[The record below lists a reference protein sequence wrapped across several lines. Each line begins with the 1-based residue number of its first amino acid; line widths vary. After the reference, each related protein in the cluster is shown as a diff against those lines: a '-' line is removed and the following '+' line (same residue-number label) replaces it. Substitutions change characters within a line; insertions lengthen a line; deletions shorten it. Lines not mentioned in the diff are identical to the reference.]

1 VNQDQAAV
9 APDNERVAPINPAR
23 LFEAHG
29 QALFAYAARRL
40 GSALAEDIVAETFRS
55 AIQGS
60 GSFDPAMG
68 NERAWL
74 FGIASNLIRR
84 HWRTEQRR
92 LAALVRIHGYP
103 IGYPDEY
110 EEVDGKVDIRH
121 RMQRLIDRIGKL
133 VPEDRDLLV
142 LIAWEGFSNR
152 DAAAALGI
160 PAGTVGS
167 RLHRIRAALR
177 KGETRDY

>member
-1 VNQDQAAV
+1 VNQNQAAV
-9 APDNERVAPINPAR
+9 APDNQLGAPLNPAR
-23 LFEAHG
+23 LFETHA
-29 QALFAYAARRL
+29 QALFAYATRRL
-40 GSALAEDIVAETFRS
+40 DSALAEDIVAETFRS
-55 AIQGS
+55 AIEGA
-60 GSFDPAMG
+60 GRFDPALG

-92 LAALVRIHGYP
+92 LAALVRSHGYP
-103 IGYPDEY
+103 IGYTDDFEGI
-110 EEVDGKVDIRH
+110 DGKVDTQD
-121 RMQRLIDRIGKL
+121 RMQRLIDRVGQL
-133 VPEDRDLLV
+133 APDDRDLLV

-152 DAAAALGI
+152 EAAAVLGI

-177 KGETRDY
+177 QGETHDD

>member
-1 VNQDQAAV
+1 MNHDQAVV
-9 APDNERVAPINPAR
+9 APDTERVAALNPAR

-40 GSALAEDIVAETFRS
+40 DSVLAEDIVAETFRS
-55 AIQGS
+55 AIEGA
-60 GSFDPAMG
+60 GRFDPALG

-92 LAALVRIHGYP
+92 LAALVRADGYP
-103 IGYPDEY
+103 IGYTDDFEM
-110 EEVDGKVDIRH
+110 VDGKVDTRH
-121 RMQRLIDRIGKL
+121 RMQRLIDRIGQL
-133 VPEDRDLLV
+133 APEDRDLLV
-142 LIAWEGFSNR
+142 LIAWEGFSNQ
-152 DAAAALGI
+152 DAAAVLGI

-177 KGETRDY
+177 QGESYD

>member
-9 APDNERVAPINPAR
+9 APANTRVAPLNAAR
-23 LFEAHG
+23 LFEDHG

-40 GSALAEDIVAETFRS
+40 DSALAEDIVAETFRS
-55 AIQGS
+55 AIEGAS
-60 GSFDPAMG
+60 RFDHALG

-74 FGIASNLIRR
+74 FGIASNLMRR

-92 LAALVRIHGYP
+92 LAALVRSHGYP
-103 IGYPDEY
+103 IGYTDDF
-110 EEVDGKVDIRH
+110 EVIDCKVDLRN
-121 RMQRLIDRIGKL
+121 RMQRLSDRVGEL
-133 VPEDRDLLV
+133 PPEDRDLLV

-152 DAAAALGI
+152 DAAAVLGI

-167 RLHRIRAALR
+167 RLHRIRSALR
-177 KGETRDY
+177 QGETHDD

>member
-9 APDNERVAPINPAR
+9 APDTERLMSLNPAV

-29 QALFAYAARRL
+29 QDLYAYAARRL
-40 GSALAEDIVAETFRS
+40 GSELAEDVVAETFRS
-55 AIQGS
+55 AIEG
-60 GSFDPAMG
+60 GYRFDPALG

-74 FGIASNLIRR
+74 FGITSNLIRR

-92 LAALVRIHGYP
+92 LVALVRSDADPSGYTDDFDR
-103 IGYPDEY
+103 I
-110 EEVDGKVDIRH
+110 DGKVDTRH
-121 RMQRLIDRIGKL
+121 RVQRLMDQVGQL
-133 VPEDRDLLV
+133 APEDRDLLV

-152 DAAAALGI
+152 EAATVLGI

-177 KGETRDY
+177 QGETHDD